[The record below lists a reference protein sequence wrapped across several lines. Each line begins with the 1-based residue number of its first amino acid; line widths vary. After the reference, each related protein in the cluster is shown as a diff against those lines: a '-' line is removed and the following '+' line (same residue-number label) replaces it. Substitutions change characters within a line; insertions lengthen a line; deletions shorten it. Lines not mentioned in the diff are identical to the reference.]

1 MLHVSNALRHE
12 VAIAVAQGGTVK
24 YQDDERA
31 VVEIRARQSVLTLA
45 VGTVLAFLLPGLI
58 GALLSGVDPLL
69 GGVIVLGGT
78 VGLLVYVWRPSST
91 TWELWLEDGEVKQ
104 RKAA

>member
-1 MLHVSNALRHE
+1 MGNPLSHE

-31 VVEIRARQSVLTLA
+31 VVEIVGRPSTLTLV
-45 VGTVLAFLLPGLI
+45 VGTLAALILPGFLASI
-58 GALLSGVDPLL
+58 VLSAAPAAAGLVALAGTVALL
-69 GGVIVLGGT
+69 I
-78 VGLLVYVWRPSST
+78 YVWRPKAT
-91 TWELWLEDGEVKQ
+91 TWELWLEDGEVRQ